1 MHAQLASFKM
11 AAAKVRISLKYTV
24 FRGLKLIPRARYS
37 FNLVSPRINPSQ
49 SFKNSRFISANSY
62 LAKDRVDSDYRSGSR
77 DAENEKQ
84 NKNEERSDLKRLKE
98 LLFQGNSKA
107 KESDENIHNVVQLVK
122 PQSKQKKPKAKAG
135 AAVNVTQIT
144 DMLSILNPSKDQS
157 PDVQSKSPTRIEE
170 RHTQIDRSVEA
181 DKLRDALSTLEQD
194 SSTADEVIKAGRQ
207 ISSDSWS
214 TIEGAY
220 NIKQQQFRDKDKR
233 KKMPLSSLKTG
244 PRFHMFDKVQEK
256 WSHEH
261 DDIGKTIFQEMA
273 EQEVKGLVM
282 SASVQ
287 SGFHDLMDK
296 VHRQWSFPVDNEVS
310 KAEEGVGF
318 DEHVFLEHLLND
330 FPNTGNIRQFMEL
343 VVTGLQQ
350 NPYLNVQDKKEHIEW
365 FREYFQNMPDE
376 QVQL

>member
-1 MHAQLASFKM
+1 M
-11 AAAKVRISLKYTV
+11 AAAKVQISLKYTV
-24 FRGLKLIPRARYS
+24 FRGLKFIPRARYS

-49 SFKNSRFISANSY
+49 SFKNSRFISASSY

-107 KESDENIHNVVQLVK
+107 KESDETIHNVVQLVK
-122 PQSKQKKPKAKAG
+122 PQSKQTKLKAKAG
-135 AAVNVTQIT
+135 ATVNVTQIT

-157 PDVQSKSPTRIEE
+157 PDGQSKSPTRIEE
-170 RHTQIDRSVEA
+170 RDTQIDRSVEA

-194 SSTADEVIKAGRQ
+194 SSTADEVIMAGRQ
-207 ISSDSWS
+207 ITSDSWS
-214 TIEGAY
+214 AIEGAY

-261 DDIGKTIFQEMA
+261 GDIGKTIFQEMA
-273 EQEVKGLVM
+273 EQEVKDLGML
-282 SASVQ
+282 ASVQ
-287 SGFHDLMDK
+287 SGFHDLMDN

-365 FREYFQNMPDE
+365 FREYFQNIPDE